1 MISVQLAK
9 NKQLGVGLIEVMISI
24 LVLAVGVLGY
34 LALQTQSLRQQ
45 QESYYFARTNLFAN
59 DLFEMMRLNPAEA
72 SKVSSAYKKDINE
85 IIAMD
90 KDCAAV
96 ICDAAQLAGYHVHLW
111 STRVLKELPTAEANI
126 STNASGVASVQITFP
141 EILVM
146 RELMKGEVGYE
157 EGKKKMALKPAVF
170 KFETRL

>member
-1 MISVQLAK
+1 MSYQ
-9 NKQLGVGLIEVMISI
+9 QQRGVGLIEVMISL
-24 LVLAVGVLGY
+24 LVIGVGALGF
-34 LALQTQSLRQQ
+34 LALQTQALRQQ
-45 QESYYFARTNLFAN
+45 QESYYFARTNLLAN

-72 SKVSSAYKKDINE
+72 SEESSAYKKDINAV
-85 IIAMD
+85 IAMG

-126 STNASGVASVQITFP
+126 STNASGVASVQITFS

-157 EGKKKMALKPAVF
+157 EGKKNMALKPAVF